1 MINGSEKRNGWLNLE
16 LQAGHFVSSVR
27 RHIPLD
33 ATRSSSLCGFRPFW
47 ESTNGSKANP
57 NFTFKITGLSVRIS
71 M

>member
-1 MINGSEKRNGWLNLE
+1 MINGSEKRNGWLHLE
-16 LQAGHFVSSVR
+16 LHFVLSVR

-33 ATRSSSLCGFRPFW
+33 ATRSSSLCGSRHREM
-47 ESTNGSKANP
+47 ESRNGSKANL